1 MKSSNNLRQGA
12 REIMVRVF
20 KIPLCSFPVPCGAM
34 TIIGVSTLPPIM
46 GDELF
51 ITMGKAAILNSYQP
65 RKK

>member
-12 REIMVRVF
+12 REIMAGVF
-20 KIPLCSFPVPCGAM
+20 YPHSVPVPCGAM
-34 TIIGVSTLPPIM
+34 TVIGVSTLPQIM

-51 ITMGKAAILNSYQP
+51 VAMVKEAILNSYQP